1 MIDAIKKGW
10 NILRRRIRDQ
20 GIRTSLLWLYARG
33 VPLLTGVPLLQFS
46 QVTSSIFVG
55 PQYRHNGL
63 KYLQKQGIHAVVNL
77 RIEKDDARLGLAP
90 QYYCYLPTID
100 DQAPSMEQLFSG
112 VEFIQRIID
121 DGGKVYIH
129 CGAGVGR
136 APTMAAAYLISTG
149 FSLVDALALI
159 KKVRPFIYITPPQM
173 DTLIRFEQYYLRGC
187 GNS

>member
-1 MIDAIKKGW
+1 MLDAIKKGW

-33 VPLLTGVPLLQFS
+33 VPLITGVPLLQFS
-46 QVTSSIFVG
+46 QVTPSIFVG
-55 PQYRHNGL
+55 PQYRRNGL
-63 KYLQKQGIHAVVNL
+63 KYLEKQGIHAVVNL

-90 QYYCYLPTID
+90 QDYCYLPTID
-100 DQAPSMEQLFSG
+100 DQAPSMEQLLIG
-112 VEFIQRIID
+112 VDFIQKVIEG
-121 DGGKVYIH
+121 GGKVYIH

-149 FSLVDALALI
+149 LSLFDALVMI

-173 DTLIRFEQYYLRGC
+173 ELLTRFEQTYHRLERQ
-187 GNS
+187 

>member
-1 MIDAIKKGW
+1 MLDAIKKGW

-33 VPLLTGVPLLQFS
+33 VPLITGVPLLQFS
-46 QVTSSIFVG
+46 RVTPSVYVG
-55 PQYRHNGL
+55 PQYRQNGL

-77 RIEKDDARLGLAP
+77 RIEKDDASLGLAP
-90 QYYCYLPTID
+90 QYYCYLPTVD
-100 DQAPSMEQLFSG
+100 DQAPSIEQLLTG
-112 VEFIQRIID
+112 INFIQKVIE

-149 FSLVDALALI
+149 FSLFDALEMI

-173 DTLIRFEQYYLRGC
+173 DILAQFEQTYRHHEHQ
-187 GNS
+187 